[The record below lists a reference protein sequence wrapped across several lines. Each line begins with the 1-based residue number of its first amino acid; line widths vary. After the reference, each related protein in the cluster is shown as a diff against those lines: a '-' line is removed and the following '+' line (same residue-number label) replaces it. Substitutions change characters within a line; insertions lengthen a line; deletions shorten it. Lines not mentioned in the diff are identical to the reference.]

1 MLTDGVS
8 VGIFNE
14 WNVLLYV
21 ARHRDTDEEAMNA
34 AKRRGINLCGVIVVK
49 RTDAEGK
56 VTTRR
61 YSVSEGA
68 GGKLSLTPLGDPI

>member
-1 MLTDGVS
+1 MLTGSVS

-21 ARHRDTDEEAMNA
+21 ARSRDTDEEALNA
-34 AKRRGINLCGVIVVK
+34 ARRRGLNLCGIILVK
-49 RTDAEGK
+49 RTEPEGK

-61 YSVSEGA
+61 YRVTEGA
-68 GGKLSLTPLGDPI
+68 GGKLSLTLLE